1 MALVFETR
9 HERLGVALPYVAL
22 EWDHKI
28 GKPMINWIV
37 VECAGLAVKCG
48 ALSALAPRRD
58 VAYFVNEKTA
68 EQDAKAFAE
77 YKNAQAEGRLPEQLE
92 AFSTESLQFHAP
104 YAWDHQLFS
113 PLLRW
118 GVLEW
123 NGAGGEPGPRLDV
136 GYFLDPETAESD
148 ARWFSRA
155 RDQWV
160 IENAATPPL
169 RLARKVG

>member
-1 MALVFETR
+1 
-9 HERLGVALPYVAL
+9 
-22 EWDHKI
+22 
-28 GKPMINWIV
+28 MINWIV

-68 EQDAKAFAE
+68 ERDAKAFAE
-77 YKNAQAEGRLPEQLE
+77 YKNAQAEGRLPAVQEELS
-92 AFSTESLQFHAP
+92 AESLQFHAP

-123 NGAGGEPGPRLDV
+123 NGADGEPALAWTSATSWIR
-136 GYFLDPETAESD
+136 
-148 ARWFSRA
+148 
-155 RDQWV
+155 
-160 IENAATPPL
+160 TPP
-169 RLARKVG
+169 RATRGGSVGQGTNGSSRTWPALHCGSPVR

>member
-1 MALVFETR
+1 M
-9 HERLGVALPYVAL
+9 PYVAL

-58 VAYFVNEKTA
+58 VAYFVNEQTA
-68 EQDAKAFAE
+68 ERDAKAFAE
-77 YKNAQAEGRLPEQLE
+77 YKNAQAEGRLPAVQEEL
-92 AFSTESLQFHAP
+92 STESLQFHAP

-123 NGAGGEPGPRLDV
+123 NGADGEPGPRLDV
-136 GYFLDPETAESD
+136 GYFLDPDTAESD

-160 IENAATPPL
+160 IENVASPPL